1 MRVLLVED
9 NLQLA
14 DLVSKALS
22 QSRFVVDC
30 MHDGAAANH
39 VLQTEDYDT
48 VVLDLSLPRMDGWE
62 VLKRLRSRGNRVP
75 VLILTAHGG
84 VEDRVRGL
92 DLGADDYLAKPFEL
106 KELEARI
113 RALIRRAVGQDRPEV
128 RFGSLVFDSNSR
140 SFALGGASLS
150 LTPREHAVLEQLILR
165 AGKSVR
171 KDVLFE
177 KVFGLDQSAAPDA
190 IEIYIHRLRKKL
202 EGSDVAIVTMRG
214 LGYLLEVHHAA
225 A

>member
-9 NLQLA
+9 SQQLA
-14 DLVSKALS
+14 DLVGKALG

-30 MHDGAAANH
+30 MHDGVSANH
-39 VLQTEDYDT
+39 VLQTEDYDV

-62 VLKRLRSRGNRVP
+62 VLKRLRARGNRVP
-75 VLILTAHGG
+75 VLILTAHGS

-106 KELEARI
+106 RELEARI
-113 RALIRRAVGQDRPEV
+113 RALIRRTSGQEKPEV
-128 RFGSLVFDSNSR
+128 RFGSLLFDSASR
-140 SFALGGASLS
+140 TFSLRDAPLS

-165 AGKSVR
+165 AGKNVR
-171 KDVLFE
+171 KDTLFE

-202 EGSDVAIVTMRG
+202 EGSDVSIVTMRG
-214 LGYLLEVHHAA
+214 LGYLLETRDAA